1 MTFRFKSLALVPGL
15 VLALSLA
22 GCQGGEKP
30 AGGSPSA
37 SPSAPAV
44 TAAPSPSAA
53 APTAAPT
60 TAPGSPAPKPTGVGQ
75 PLQAAGEVTAVR
87 LADPQSGWTAGNG
100 WIAHTADGGQHWE
113 SQYTGDGK
121 VTQLFALNGQ
131 KAWAVTDKGQLLAT
145 TDGGASWKAAG
156 QVPNQGFLHFV
167 SDTEAFAGNARST
180 DGGKTWT
187 TLKAPAGIVGDAY
200 FHDKA
205 NGWAVTASPDKAI
218 IQRTTDGGAAW
229 KPVKELKLA
238 AAITGTVI
246 RSAGEDDAWVE
257 LIGQS
262 GMTQTSYSLFH
273 TTDGGKA
280 WKTVL
285 ANSTAGGGPAPGFP
299 LNYNDGPKNNGSK
312 PGMLYV
318 VNRTAAFMGGY
329 CPACDNPNS
338 VGKTTDGGATW
349 VNGKDSVP
357 GTSGALLAMADAS
370 KGWLITNDA
379 SQPSV
384 FYTTTDGGSH
394 WTKVSSF
401 PPAKKAS

>member
-30 AGGSPSA
+30 AGGSPSSASGSA

-60 TAPGSPAPKPTGVGQ
+60 AAPGSPAPKPTGVGQ

-145 TDGGASWKAAG
+145 TDGGASWKATG

-205 NGWAVTASPDKAI
+205 NGWAVTASPTRPLSSG
-218 IQRTTDGGAAW
+218 QRTVGPPGS
-229 KPVKELKLA
+229 
-238 AAITGTVI
+238 
-246 RSAGEDDAWVE
+246 RSR
-257 LIGQS
+257 
-262 GMTQTSYSLFH
+262 SLS
-273 TTDGGKA
+273 
-280 WKTVL
+280 WR
-285 ANSTAGGGPAPGFP
+285 PP
-299 LNYNDGPKNNGSK
+299 LPE
-312 PGMLYV
+312 P
-318 VNRTAAFMGGY
+318 
-329 CPACDNPNS
+329 
-338 VGKTTDGGATW
+338 
-349 VNGKDSVP
+349 
-357 GTSGALLAMADAS
+357 
-370 KGWLITNDA
+370 
-379 SQPSV
+379 
-384 FYTTTDGGSH
+384 
-394 WTKVSSF
+394 
-401 PPAKKAS
+401 

>member
-1 MTFRFKSLALVPGL
+1 M
-15 VLALSLA
+15 
-22 GCQGGEKP
+22 
-30 AGGSPSA
+30 
-37 SPSAPAV
+37 
-44 TAAPSPSAA
+44 
-53 APTAAPT
+53 
-60 TAPGSPAPKPTGVGQ
+60 
-75 PLQAAGEVTAVR
+75 
-87 LADPQSGWTAGNG
+87 
-100 WIAHTADGGQHWE
+100 
-113 SQYTGDGK
+113 
-121 VTQLFALNGQ
+121 
-131 KAWAVTDKGQLLAT
+131 
-145 TDGGASWKAAG
+145 
-156 QVPNQGFLHFV
+156 
-167 SDTEAFAGNARST
+167 
-180 DGGKTWT
+180 
-187 TLKAPAGIVGDAY
+187 
-200 FHDKA
+200 
-205 NGWAVTASPDKAI
+205 
-218 IQRTTDGGAAW
+218 
-229 KPVKELKLA
+229 
-238 AAITGTVI
+238 I

-273 TTDGGKA
+273 TTDGGKT

-318 VNRTAAFMGGY
+318 VNRTTGFMGGY

-357 GTSGALLAMADAS
+357 GGSGALLAMADAS

-379 SQPSV
+379 SQPSA

-401 PPAKKAS
+401 LRPRKRPEDWTASLHHYAGAYGFLRVAGCSARSCLNPKSLPVAAGFLSFVMGAYT